1 MESATMLWQQ
11 GWIWAVAGLV
21 LGVLEILIPG
31 NILIGFA
38 IGAMVVAIL
47 LWTGL
52 GAGLTFALLLA
63 VMAISALVAFIVLR
77 RVIGIRAGQVKIVE
91 RDINDN
97 K

>member
-21 LGVLEILIPG
+21 LAGMEILIPG

-38 IGAMVVAIL
+38 IGAMAVAIL

-52 GAGLTFALLLA
+52 GAGLTLALLLV
-63 VMAISALVAFIVLR
+63 VMAVAALVAFIVLR
-77 RVIGIRAGQVKIVE
+77 RVIGIRAGQVKIVK
-91 RDINDN
+91 RDINEN
-97 K
+97 N